1 MADFVREQEIGY
13 PVAIDV
19 ANATK
24 SAYAV
29 DSYPDYYL
37 IDRAGN
43 LRFADLA
50 NGELERAI
58 EYLLAEPDPTA
69 IHPALAEAHA
79 TATRKDQR
87 ILAIV
92 GGAEA
97 RGGFDALAK
106 GDRDLGRFLFN
117 EYVNANVLRAEH
129 ADLVEALGVP
139 TDGAHLVALTSAGD
153 VLGSVALAGL
163 DGAGLRRFAEAH
175 RVPVKDA
182 EVLWRT
188 ALEQATRENKRV
200 LVHLGAP
207 W

>member
-24 SAYAV
+24 TAYAV

-43 LRFADLA
+43 LRFADLS

-79 TATRKDQR
+79 TATKKDQR

-92 GGAEA
+92 GAAEA
-97 RGGFDALAK
+97 RGRFDALAK
-106 GDRDLGRFLFN
+106 TDRELGRLLFN
-117 EYVNANVLRAEH
+117 EYANANVVASEH
-129 ADLVEALGVP
+129 PDLVEAFGVP
-139 TDGAHLVALTSAGD
+139 ADGAHLVALTATGD
-153 VLGSVALAGL
+153 VLGSVTL
-163 DGAGLRRFAEAH
+163 DGLEGPGLRRFAESH
-175 RVPVKDA
+175 RIPVKDA
-182 EVLWRT
+182 EQLWKT